1 MEKNMDLRTKYMGMT
16 LKSPLV
22 VAASPLSKTLDGI
35 KKIEDAGASA
45 FVMYSLFEE
54 QIEFEQKELLFH
66 TTEGTEAFAE
76 ATSYFPNFDEF
87 NLGPQEYLN
96 HIRKAKE
103 SVGIPVIASLNG
115 KTTGGWTDYAKQ
127 MQEAG
132 ADGIELNIY
141 NIPTNM
147 NMTGAEIENNY
158 IEILKAVKSA
168 VSIPVALKLSPF
180 FSNFANMA
188 KRFDDA
194 GADALVLFNR
204 FYQPDI
210 NLDELEV
217 QPHIILSN
225 PTDLRLPMRW
235 IAILKGKITADIAA
249 TRGIHYGEDVIKML
263 LVGANVTMLCSALLR
278 YGIDHIKDVE
288 EEVIEWMEE
297 REYESVMQLQGSMSQ
312 MNVTDPSSFER
323 AQYMRALN
331 NYVLNF

>member
-1 MEKNMDLRTKYMGMT
+1 
-16 LKSPLV
+16 
-22 VAASPLSKTLDGI
+22 
-35 KKIEDAGASA
+35 
-45 FVMYSLFEE
+45 MYSIFEE
-54 QIEFEQKELLFH
+54 QIEFEQKEMFFH
-66 TTEGTEAFAE
+66 TTAGTEAFAE
-76 ATSYFPNFDEF
+76 STSYFPNIEEY

-103 SVGIPVIASLNG
+103 TVDIPVIASLNG
-115 KTTGGWTDYAKQ
+115 KTIGGWTDFAKQ

-147 NMTGAEIENNY
+147 NMTGAEVENSY

-235 IAILKGKITADIAA
+235 IAILKGRILADLAA

-263 LVGANVTMLCSALLR
+263 LVGANVTMLCSTLLR
-278 YGIDHIKDVE
+278 YGIDHIKDIQ

-297 REYESVMQLQGSMSQ
+297 REYESVLQLQGSMSQ
-312 MNVTDPSSFER
+312 MNVADPSSFER